1 MKKILQIGLLLLMLV
16 TASAATAQVD
26 VITPKRAMRSA
37 WVATVWGIDWPL
49 STSNG
54 TASSIQTQKNQMTR
68 MLDSLAVNN
77 FNAVN
82 FQVRG
87 MSDAMY
93 KSSYEP
99 WASWL
104 TGTRGKDPGWDP
116 FEFFVEECHKRG
128 LECHAWVNPY
138 RFNTSTSGGSAG
150 DGTGYVEN
158 GWVIQGGSGGILNP
172 GRADVQDHIVK
183 ICKEIITKYDIE
195 GMLFDDY

>member
-26 VITPKRAMRSA
+26 VITPKREMRSA

-138 RFNTSTSGGSAG
+138 RFNTST
-150 DGTGYVEN
+150 
-158 GWVIQGGSGGILNP
+158 
-172 GRADVQDHIVK
+172 
-183 ICKEIITKYDIE
+183 
-195 GMLFDDY
+195 

>member
-1 MKKILQIGLLLLMLV
+1 MKHILQIGLVLLLLATSG
-16 TASAATAQVD
+16 TAKAAVVD
-26 VITPKRAMRSA
+26 AITPKREMRSA
-37 WVATVWGIDWPL
+37 WVATVWGIDWPQ

-116 FEFFVEECHKRG
+116 FEFFAWSATRG
-128 LECHAWVNPY
+128 SIL
-138 RFNTSTSGGSAG
+138 TDSTPAHRAVAPAMAPDMWKT
-150 DGTGYVEN
+150 DG
-158 GWVIQGGSGGILNP
+158 
-172 GRADVQDHIVK
+172 
-183 ICKEIITKYDIE
+183 
-195 GMLFDDY
+195 